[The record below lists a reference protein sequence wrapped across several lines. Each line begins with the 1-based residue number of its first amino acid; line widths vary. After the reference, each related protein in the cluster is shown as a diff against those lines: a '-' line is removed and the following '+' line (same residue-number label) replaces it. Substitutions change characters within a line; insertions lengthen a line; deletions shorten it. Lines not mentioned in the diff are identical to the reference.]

1 MDGEIASKEIERKRG
16 ELDEISQYIW
26 RNPEA
31 GFKEVKASEKVAD
44 YLEREGFRVE
54 RGAGGVPTAIKASY
68 GNGHPVIGF
77 MGEFDALPG
86 LSQKVSSKKEE
97 IPEQTYGCL
106 LYTSPSP
113 RDA

>member
-44 YLEREGFRVE
+44 YLEDRKSV
-54 RGAGGVPTAIKASY
+54 V
-68 GNGHPVIGF
+68 
-77 MGEFDALPG
+77 
-86 LSQKVSSKKEE
+86 
-97 IPEQTYGCL
+97 
-106 LYTSPSP
+106 
-113 RDA
+113 

>member
-44 YLEREGFRVE
+44 YLEREGLRVE
-54 RGAGGVPTAIKASY
+54 REQEVCRQQSRLPME
-68 GNGHPVIGF
+68 
-77 MGEFDALPG
+77 MG
-86 LSQKVSSKKEE
+86 
-97 IPEQTYGCL
+97 I
-106 LYTSPSP
+106 
-113 RDA
+113 R

>member
-44 YLEREGFRVE
+44 YLEREGLSGREGSRRCADSNQGFLW
-54 RGAGGVPTAIKASY
+54 KWASGDWIY
-68 GNGHPVIGF
+68 GRI
-77 MGEFDALPG
+77 
-86 LSQKVSSKKEE
+86 
-97 IPEQTYGCL
+97 
-106 LYTSPSP
+106 
-113 RDA
+113 

>member
-44 YLEREGFRVE
+44 YLEREGFLW
-54 RGAGGVPTAIKASY
+54 KWASGDWIY
-68 GNGHPVIGF
+68 GRI
-77 MGEFDALPG
+77 
-86 LSQKVSSKKEE
+86 
-97 IPEQTYGCL
+97 
-106 LYTSPSP
+106 
-113 RDA
+113 

>member
-1 MDGEIASKEIERKRG
+1 MRQKRLSEKGVSSMKSAS
-16 ELDEISQYIW
+16 ISW

-86 LSQKVSSKKEE
+86 LSQKVLPRKKKFRNRH
-97 IPEQTYGCL
+97 TVTDVDTTC
-106 LYTSPSP
+106 SV
-113 RDA
+113 RHM